1 MLMGFLLPAFFMSQ
15 PDPDSSIYLGAFVTT
30 TLLVSWTIALVTIG
44 DTVPAYTTPL
54 IMVVPAV
61 VTLALRRIQGDS
73 IIQTIKTSVSGTTG
87 PALLFAVI
95 YPVLFIGVAAL
106 VALSSGL
113 GTYQP
118 GADNAISQ
126 VIKQS
131 GIALVPVFI
140 VLNMAL
146 MYGEELGWRGYLL
159 PQLTARWGRVSATA
173 AVGVV
178 WGLYHSAFLYTAATV
193 LGVANPLLV
202 TVVQASAVFVVSF
215 PFAYAYY
222 LTDGSV
228 LPVAILHLIWNI
240 LNPWILGDIYGN
252 VQGLVAG
259 QIFVVNGE
267 GVLGVMLGLV
277 AAGGFVLL
285 FKRGYRIHSS

>member
-1 MLMGFLLPAFFMSQ
+1 MTLSD
-15 PDPDSSIYLGAFVTT
+15 PDPPVYLGGFVTV
-30 TLLVSWTIALVTIG
+30 TLLASWTIAFVTIT

-54 IMVVPAV
+54 MMVVPAV
-61 VTLALRRIQGDS
+61 VTLALRRFRGDS
-73 IIQTIKTSVSGTTG
+73 IGGTVRDSVSGTTG
-87 PALLFAVI
+87 PALLFAVV

-106 VALSSGL
+106 VALSTGL

-118 GADNAISQ
+118 GVDNAIGQ
-126 VIKQS
+126 VIRQ
-131 GIALVPVFI
+131 GGVALVPVFI
-140 VLNMAL
+140 VLNVGL

-159 PQLTARWGRVSATA
+159 PQLTARWGRVPATA

-193 LGVANPLLV
+193 LRVANPLVV

-267 GVLGVMLGLV
+267 GVLGVVLGLV
-277 AAGGFVLL
+277 AAGGFGLL
-285 FKRGYRIHSS
+285 FKRGYRIPTS

>member
-1 MLMGFLLPAFFMSQ
+1 MSQ
-15 PDPDSSIYLGAFVTT
+15 PDLDSPVYLGAFVTV
-30 TLLVSWTIALVTIG
+30 TLLVSWTIAFVTIT
-44 DTVPAYTTPL
+44 DTVPAYTAPL
-54 IMVVPAV
+54 MMVVPAV
-61 VTLALRRIQGDS
+61 VTLALRRIHGDS
-73 IIQTIKTSVSGTTG
+73 IMRTIKTSIDGTTR
-87 PALLFAVI
+87 PALLFAVV
-95 YPVLFIGVAAL
+95 YPVLFIGVAAFI
-106 VALSSGL
+106 ALSSGL

-118 GADNAISQ
+118 GTNNVISE
-126 VIKQS
+126 VIRQG

-140 VLNMAL
+140 VINIAL

-159 PQLTARWGRVSATA
+159 PQLTARWGRVLATA
-173 AVGVV
+173 VVGVV
-178 WGLYHSAFLYTAATV
+178 WGVYHSAFLYTAATV

-202 TVVQASAVFVVSF
+202 TLVQASAVFMVSF

-267 GVLGVMLGLV
+267 GVLGVVIGLV

-285 FKRGYRIHSS
+285 FKRGYRMPNQ

>member
-1 MLMGFLLPAFFMSQ
+1 
-15 PDPDSSIYLGAFVTT
+15 
-30 TLLVSWTIALVTIG
+30 
-44 DTVPAYTTPL
+44 
-54 IMVVPAV
+54 
-61 VTLALRRIQGDS
+61 
-73 IIQTIKTSVSGTTG
+73 
-87 PALLFAVI
+87 
-95 YPVLFIGVAAL
+95 
-106 VALSSGL
+106 
-113 GTYQP
+113 
-118 GADNAISQ
+118 
-126 VIKQS
+126 
-131 GIALVPVFI
+131 
-140 VLNMAL
+140 

-193 LGVANPLLV
+193 LEVTNPLLV
-202 TVVQASAVFVVSF
+202 TVVQASAVFMVSF

-240 LNPWILGDIYGN
+240 LNPWVLGDIYGN

-259 QIFVVNGE
+259 QVFVVNGE
-267 GVLGVMLGLV
+267 GVLGMLLGLV

-285 FKRGYRIHSS
+285 LERGHRMPPP

>member
-1 MLMGFLLPAFFMSQ
+1 MSQ
-15 PDPDSSIYLGAFVTT
+15 SNLDAPVYLCAFVTV
-30 TLLVSWTIALVTIG
+30 TLLVSWTIAFGTIT

-54 IMVVPAV
+54 MMIVPAV

-73 IIQTIKTSVSGTTG
+73 IARTVRTSVSGTTG
-87 PALLFAVI
+87 PALLFAVV

-106 VALSSGL
+106 VALSTGL

-126 VIKQS
+126 VVDQ
-131 GIALVPVFI
+131 GGVALLPVFI
-140 VLNMAL
+140 VLNLGL

-193 LGVANPLLV
+193 LGVANPLVV
-202 TVVQASAVFVVSF
+202 TVVQASAVFMVSF

-228 LPVAILHLIWNI
+228 LPVAIFHLLWNI

-259 QIFVVNGE
+259 QVFVVSGE
-267 GVLGVMLGLV
+267 GVLGVVLGLV
-277 AAGGFVLL
+277 AACGFVLL
-285 FKRGYRIHSS
+285 FLREYRIPNS